1 MLHGIMKKNK
11 TKGNVSDPNEQTL
24 FDKYGGVPG
33 VRNMVRE
40 FHLRFVGK
48 PTLVRYFDGV
58 DPQKLVQ
65 HHAELIAFA
74 MGRPA
79 ATFDQKKI
87 PEQHLKHGITASA
100 FEAVINI
107 LRQVMLDANVEGKD
121 IAAIINRLDMQRHH
135 IVQNTSAY
143 AQDFNPDHVDPL
155 TGLANRA
162 ALDKVLAEEIAKHH
176 ESSRDLS
183 LALMRAA
190 PAPGRALSSSPA
202 ALQQIDRHLAGV
214 LARVA
219 RKADALSRLENG
231 IFALALRATGREMA
245 LKAAERIR
253 GTAAKESYLL
263 GAVPPE
269 LEMPIGLA
277 TLGERQPDAR
287 SLMEAAER
295 ALEGA
300 AMHASQRIQIAA

>member
-1 MLHGIMKKNK
+1 MSEPTH
-11 TKGNVSDPNEQTL
+11 QTL

-33 VRNMVRE
+33 VRNIVRE
-40 FHLRFVGK
+40 FHLRFVAK
-48 PTLVRYFDGV
+48 PTLSRYFDGV
-58 DPQKLVQ
+58 DPQKLIQ

-79 ATFDQKKI
+79 ASFDPGKM
-87 PEQHLKHGITASA
+87 PEQHHPRGITPSA

-107 LRQVMLDANVEGKD
+107 LRQVMLDANVEGRD
-121 IAAIINRLDMQRHH
+121 IAEIINRMDMQRHN
-135 IVQNTSAY
+135 IIQNTSPY
-143 AQDFNPDHVDPL
+143 AQTFNPNHVDPP
-155 TGLANRA
+155 TGLGNRE
-162 ALDKVLAEEIAKHH
+162 ALDEVLAEEIAKHK

-190 PAPGRALSSSPA
+190 PVPGRTLSSSPA

-214 LARVA
+214 LARVV

-231 IFALALRATGREMA
+231 VFALALRATGSEMA

-253 GTAAKESYLL
+253 VTAVKESYLL
-263 GAVPPE
+263 GAMPPE
-269 LEMPIGLA
+269 LELPIGLA
-277 TLGERQPDAR
+277 TLGGGVSSAGA
-287 SLMEAAER
+287 LLEAAER

-300 AMHASQRIQIAA
+300 AMHTTQRIQVAA